1 MAPHEEAPPRLPT
14 KVFCSAGKRLIRWQ
28 QSHRFSFLF
37 FSLILLIVI
46 LPYFSGSFLAGI
58 PVPSLLTGLVCITAI
73 IALTGNRRR
82 FLTGAAAGIVVFS
95 TDVLAGVMIHPLTRG
110 IALCVAIL
118 FYIYTL
124 KTIIVPV
131 LRPRVVSVDTIAGGI
146 AAYLLIGITYA
157 TGCYLIQTLMPGSF
171 VASADALA
179 GEAVDFPQL
188 IYVTFITQTSC
199 GFGDII
205 PTTPQARTILLFTAV
220 TGVLYIAIM
229 IAGIVSVY
237 LSHHRS
243 QHVG

>member
-1 MAPHEEAPPRLPT
+1 M
-14 KVFCSAGKRLIRWQ
+14 
-28 QSHRFSFLF
+28 
-37 FSLILLIVI
+37 
-46 LPYFSGSFLAGI
+46 AGI

-73 IALTGNRRR
+73 ITLTGKRRR
-82 FLTGAAAGIVVFS
+82 FLTGAIIGVIVFS
-95 TDVLAGVMIHPLTRG
+95 TDVLAGVTIHPLLRG

-124 KTIIVPV
+124 KTILIPV
-131 LRPRVVSVDTIAGGI
+131 LRPRIVSADTIAGGI

-157 TGCYLIQTLMPGSF
+157 TGCYLIQFLVPGSF
-171 VASADALA
+171 VASADAL
-179 GEAVDFPQL
+179 GGKPVDFPQL
-188 IYVTFITQTSC
+188 IYLTFITQTSC
-199 GFGDII
+199 GFGDIV

-243 QHVG
+243 QHTGEP